1 MDKSPSSP
9 RPFSAPRYALTLL
22 AVLLAWTGLYV
33 SIQPLATWLTFDL
46 LSLTPGGAPGLAL
59 EFFLYDSAKILLLLV
74 LMVYCIG
81 WLRAGLHV
89 ERVRDYLSGKGRG
102 IGYLLGATFGA
113 ITPFCSCSSIPLF
126 LGFTMARIPLG
137 ITMAFLITSP
147 LINEIAVVL
156 LWGLLGWKFT
166 VVYVV
171 VGMAAGMLGGWLLDL
186 LRAERWLQPFLRGML
201 GVSGQAARDERNT
214 RLGLEERHRFAWD
227 EMTGIFRRVWRWVII
242 GVGLG
247 ALLHGF
253 VPQDW
258 FAAHLGQGQWWSVP
272 VAVLVG
278 IPLYSNVTG
287 VVPIMESLLLKGLP
301 VGTTLAF
308 CMSTVAAH
316 LGQGQWWSVPVAVLV
331 GIPLYSNV
339 TGVVPIMESLLLKGL
354 PVGTT
359 LAFCMSTVAASLPEM
374 LMLKQVMRWQLL
386 ALFLGLLLVIFTLVG
401 WLFNSLQLT
410 LF

>member
-1 MDKSPSSP
+1 MDKSPFSP
-9 RPFSAPRYALTLL
+9 RPFFRPALCPDPAGRAAGLDGPVRIHPAADHL
-22 AVLLAWTGLYV
+22 A
-33 SIQPLATWLTFDL
+33 DL
-46 LSLTPGGAPGLAL
+46 RPALLTPGGAPGLAL

-201 GVSGQAARDERNT
+201 GSPARRRGMNATPAWGWKNGTVSPGT
-214 RLGLEERHRFAWD
+214 R
-227 EMTGIFRRVWRWVII
+227 
-242 GVGLG
+242 
-247 ALLHGF
+247 
-253 VPQDW
+253 
-258 FAAHLGQGQWWSVP
+258 
-272 VAVLVG
+272 
-278 IPLYSNVTG
+278 
-287 VVPIMESLLLKGLP
+287 
-301 VGTTLAF
+301 
-308 CMSTVAAH
+308 
-316 LGQGQWWSVPVAVLV
+316 
-331 GIPLYSNV
+331 
-339 TGVVPIMESLLLKGL
+339 
-354 PVGTT
+354 
-359 LAFCMSTVAASLPEM
+359 
-374 LMLKQVMRWQLL
+374 
-386 ALFLGLLLVIFTLVG
+386 
-401 WLFNSLQLT
+401 
-410 LF
+410 

>member
-1 MDKSPSSP
+1 MRIFFLLQFGNFANKQFVMDHTP
-9 RPFSAPRYALTLL
+9 APRAFSPVRYSLTLL
-22 AVLLAWTGLYV
+22 AVLAAWTLLYTG
-33 SIQPLATWLTFDL
+33 IQPLAAWLTFGL
-46 LSLTPGGAPGLAL
+46 LGLEAGSPAGLAL

-74 LMVYCIG
+74 LMVYLIG

-89 ERVRDYLSGKGRG
+89 EKVRDHLAGRG
-102 IGYLLGATFGA
+102 RGPGYFLGALFGA
-113 ITPFCSCSSIPLF
+113 VTPFCSCSSIPLF

-166 VVYVV
+166 LVYVL
-171 VGMAAGMLGGWLLDL
+171 VGMLAGMLGGWLLDL
-186 LRAERWLQPFLRGML
+186 LHADRWLQPFLRGMP
-201 GVSGQAARDERNT
+201 GAPGQAARDRRT
-214 RLGLEERHRFAWD
+214 GRLGLEERHRFAWG
-227 EMTGIFRRVWRWVII
+227 EMTGIFRRVWRWVVI

-253 VPQDW
+253 VPQEW
-258 FAAHLGQGQWWSVP
+258 FAAHLGQGRWWSVP
-272 VAVLVG
+272 LSVLVG
-278 IPLYSNVTG
+278 IPLYTNVTG
-287 VVPIMESLLLKGLP
+287 I
-301 VGTTLAF
+301 
-308 CMSTVAAH
+308 
-316 LGQGQWWSVPVAVLV
+316 
-331 GIPLYSNV
+331 
-339 TGVVPIMESLLLKGL
+339 VPIMESLLLKGL

-359 LAFCMSTVAASLPEM
+359 LAFCMSTVAASLPEL

-401 WLFNSLQLT
+401 WLFNGLQLT

>member
-137 ITMAFLITSP
+137 ITMAFLITSGACWAGSSP
-147 LINEIAVVL
+147 WSMWSSAWRPVCWAAGCWICSAPNAGCSPSCAAC
-156 LWGLLGWKFT
+156 WGSPARRRGMNATPVWGWKSGT
-166 VVYVV
+166 VSP
-171 VGMAAGMLGGWLLDL
+171 G
-186 LRAERWLQPFLRGML
+186 
-201 GVSGQAARDERNT
+201 T
-214 RLGLEERHRFAWD
+214 R
-227 EMTGIFRRVWRWVII
+227 
-242 GVGLG
+242 
-247 ALLHGF
+247 
-253 VPQDW
+253 
-258 FAAHLGQGQWWSVP
+258 
-272 VAVLVG
+272 
-278 IPLYSNVTG
+278 
-287 VVPIMESLLLKGLP
+287 
-301 VGTTLAF
+301 
-308 CMSTVAAH
+308 
-316 LGQGQWWSVPVAVLV
+316 
-331 GIPLYSNV
+331 
-339 TGVVPIMESLLLKGL
+339 
-354 PVGTT
+354 
-359 LAFCMSTVAASLPEM
+359 
-374 LMLKQVMRWQLL
+374 
-386 ALFLGLLLVIFTLVG
+386 
-401 WLFNSLQLT
+401 
-410 LF
+410 

>member
-1 MDKSPSSP
+1 MADTPSSP

-22 AVLLAWTGLYV
+22 VVLLAWTGLYV

-171 VGMAAGMLGGWLLDL
+171 VGRRRACWAAGCWTCSAPNAGCSPSCAACW
-186 LRAERWLQPFLRGML
+186 
-201 GVSGQAARDERNT
+201 VSLARRHGTSAAPVWAWKSGTVSPGT
-214 RLGLEERHRFAWD
+214 R
-227 EMTGIFRRVWRWVII
+227 
-242 GVGLG
+242 
-247 ALLHGF
+247 
-253 VPQDW
+253 
-258 FAAHLGQGQWWSVP
+258 
-272 VAVLVG
+272 
-278 IPLYSNVTG
+278 
-287 VVPIMESLLLKGLP
+287 
-301 VGTTLAF
+301 
-308 CMSTVAAH
+308 
-316 LGQGQWWSVPVAVLV
+316 
-331 GIPLYSNV
+331 
-339 TGVVPIMESLLLKGL
+339 
-354 PVGTT
+354 
-359 LAFCMSTVAASLPEM
+359 
-374 LMLKQVMRWQLL
+374 
-386 ALFLGLLLVIFTLVG
+386 
-401 WLFNSLQLT
+401 
-410 LF
+410 

>member
-247 ALLHGF
+247 GAPARLCAAGLVCRPSGPRAVVVRPGGRPGGHPPVQQCHGRGAHHGEPAAQGPARGHHPGLLHEHCGRQPARDAHAQAGHALAAAGPF
-253 VPQDW
+253 PGPVAGHLHPGGLAVQQP
-258 FAAHLGQGQWWSVP
+258 AAH
-272 VAVLVG
+272 AVL
-278 IPLYSNVTG
+278 T
-287 VVPIMESLLLKGLP
+287 
-301 VGTTLAF
+301 
-308 CMSTVAAH
+308 
-316 LGQGQWWSVPVAVLV
+316 
-331 GIPLYSNV
+331 
-339 TGVVPIMESLLLKGL
+339 
-354 PVGTT
+354 
-359 LAFCMSTVAASLPEM
+359 
-374 LMLKQVMRWQLL
+374 
-386 ALFLGLLLVIFTLVG
+386 
-401 WLFNSLQLT
+401 
-410 LF
+410 

>member
-201 GVSGQAARDERNT
+201 AVRTAIWPRSLRSLCSSAMPSRSSLWPPLSSRDGSVHLRRTLFRAPQPFYAGRDRRRRSGLPFRPDSAPPRD
-214 RLGLEERHRFAWD
+214 
-227 EMTGIFRRVWRWVII
+227 TGK
-242 GVGLG
+242 L
-247 ALLHGF
+247 
-253 VPQDW
+253 Q
-258 FAAHLGQGQWWSVP
+258 SVP
-272 VAVLVG
+272 NLRAG
-278 IPLYSNVTG
+278 SAPG
-287 VVPIMESLLLKGLP
+287 VRPR
-301 VGTTLAF
+301 A
-308 CMSTVAAH
+308 
-316 LGQGQWWSVPVAVLV
+316 
-331 GIPLYSNV
+331 
-339 TGVVPIMESLLLKGL
+339 
-354 PVGTT
+354 
-359 LAFCMSTVAASLPEM
+359 
-374 LMLKQVMRWQLL
+374 R
-386 ALFLGLLLVIFTLVG
+386 
-401 WLFNSLQLT
+401 
-410 LF
+410 

>member
-1 MDKSPSSP
+1 MDKNPSSP

-46 LSLTPGGAPGLAL
+46 LSLAPGGAPGLAL

-171 VGMAAGMLGGWLLDL
+171 VGMAAGILGGWLLDL

-201 GVSGQAARDERNT
+201 GVSGQAARDERST

-247 ALLHGF
+247 LSCTASCRRTGS
-253 VPQDW
+253 PPIW
-258 FAAHLGQGQWWSVP
+258 ARGSGGPSRWPYWW
-272 VAVLVG
+272 
-278 IPLYSNVTG
+278 
-287 VVPIMESLLLKGLP
+287 
-301 VGTTLAF
+301 
-308 CMSTVAAH
+308 
-316 LGQGQWWSVPVAVLV
+316 
-331 GIPLYSNV
+331 
-339 TGVVPIMESLLLKGL
+339 
-354 PVGTT
+354 
-359 LAFCMSTVAASLPEM
+359 ASPCTATS
-374 LMLKQVMRWQLL
+374 RAWCPSWR
-386 ALFLGLLLVIFTLVG
+386 ACC
-401 WLFNSLQLT
+401 SRACP
-410 LF
+410 

>member
-74 LMVYCIG
+74 LMVYC
-81 WLRAGLHV
+81 
-89 ERVRDYLSGKGRG
+89 

-308 CMSTVAAH
+308 CMSTVAA
-316 LGQGQWWSVPVAVLV
+316 
-331 GIPLYSNV
+331 
-339 TGVVPIMESLLLKGL
+339 
-354 PVGTT
+354 
-359 LAFCMSTVAASLPEM
+359 SLPEM

>member
-156 LWGLLGWKFT
+156 LWGLLGWKNGT
-166 VVYVV
+166 VSP
-171 VGMAAGMLGGWLLDL
+171 G
-186 LRAERWLQPFLRGML
+186 
-201 GVSGQAARDERNT
+201 T
-214 RLGLEERHRFAWD
+214 R
-227 EMTGIFRRVWRWVII
+227 
-242 GVGLG
+242 
-247 ALLHGF
+247 
-253 VPQDW
+253 
-258 FAAHLGQGQWWSVP
+258 
-272 VAVLVG
+272 
-278 IPLYSNVTG
+278 
-287 VVPIMESLLLKGLP
+287 
-301 VGTTLAF
+301 
-308 CMSTVAAH
+308 
-316 LGQGQWWSVPVAVLV
+316 
-331 GIPLYSNV
+331 
-339 TGVVPIMESLLLKGL
+339 
-354 PVGTT
+354 
-359 LAFCMSTVAASLPEM
+359 
-374 LMLKQVMRWQLL
+374 
-386 ALFLGLLLVIFTLVG
+386 
-401 WLFNSLQLT
+401 
-410 LF
+410 